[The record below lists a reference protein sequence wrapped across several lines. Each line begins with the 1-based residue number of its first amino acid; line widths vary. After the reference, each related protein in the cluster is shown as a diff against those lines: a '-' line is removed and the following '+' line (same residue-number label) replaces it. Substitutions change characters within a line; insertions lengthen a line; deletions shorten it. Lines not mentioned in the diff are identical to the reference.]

1 VIAGGLFGVAVIG
14 SIIGTAYSRDMSG
27 AGGAAEESV
36 GAAYMT
42 AQQVGGASGRELAD
56 TAGHAFTEALGIGL
70 TAAAVVAL
78 AGALLVLLRLPGDG
92 APATT
97 PAGAGP
103 VRPWRPNRS
112 PRDRLEPLYDG
123 SMSQPETAARDLFD
137 PAWQVQAEVAF
148 LDANPAFRETA
159 VLDELRASEYGT
171 LDARG
176 EVYLDYTGGGLY
188 AASQLEEHLR
198 LLRETVYGNPHS
210 VNPTSSA
217 ATVLVERARAA
228 VLRYFNAP
236 ESEYAC
242 IFTPNATGA
251 LRLVGEAYPFGPR
264 DRFLATFDNHNSVN
278 GIREFARAKGAR
290 TAYVPL
296 EAPDLRVAD
305 GLLERYL
312 VEAAVDGHNLFAY
325 PAQSNFS
332 GVKHPLEWIATAQ
345 ERGWD
350 VIVDAAAFVPSS
362 RLDLSAWQ
370 PDFAPVS
377 FYKMFGYPTGIGAL
391 LARRRALAKLQRPWF
406 SGGTVVAANVQGE
419 MVVPLSGHA
428 LFEDGT
434 VNYLGIPAI
443 EIGLRHI
450 ERIGI
455 DTISR
460 RVEGL
465 GTWLL
470 DELQQLRHSD
480 GSPATRVYGPT
491 TWDRR
496 GATIAFNFLH
506 PDGRMVDE
514 RFVDIVAAAHDIS
527 VRTGCFCN
535 SGAGETA
542 FSISRDTLIG
552 AEFDDGMILDDYIR
566 RVGMP
571 TGGAVRVSLGF
582 PTNFA
587 DVYRFMRFATEFRD
601 VADVPADLPARLAC

>member
-1 VIAGGLFGVAVIG
+1 LSTDAPPPIAAP
-14 SIIGTAYSRDMSG
+14 
-27 AGGAAEESV
+27 
-36 GAAYMT
+36 
-42 AQQVGGASGRELAD
+42 D
-56 TAGHAFTEALGIGL
+56 T
-70 TAAAVVAL
+70 
-78 AGALLVLLRLPGDG
+78 
-92 APATT
+92 
-97 PAGAGP
+97 
-103 VRPWRPNRS
+103 
-112 PRDRLEPLYDG
+112 
-123 SMSQPETAARDLFD
+123 FD
-137 PAWQVQAEVAF
+137 PARQREAEAAF
-148 LDANPAFRETA
+148 LDATPSFRETA
-159 VLDELRASEYGT
+159 LLDELRASEYAR
-171 LDARG
+171 LDATG
-176 EVYLDYTGGGLY
+176 DVYLDYTGGSLY
-188 AASQLEEHLR
+188 ATSQLEEHLR

-217 ATVLVERARAA
+217 ATVLVEEARVA

-236 ESEYAC
+236 EDEYAC

-264 DRFLATFDNHNSVN
+264 DCFLATFDNHNSVN

-296 EAPDLRVAD
+296 EAPDLRVAE

-312 VEAAVDGHNLFAY
+312 DDAAPGHNLFAY

-332 GVKHPLEWIATAQ
+332 GVKHPLEWIQLARD
-345 ERGWD
+345 RGWD
-350 VIVDAAAFVPSS
+350 VIVDSAAFVPTS
-362 RLDLSAWQ
+362 RLDLSAWK
-370 PDFAPVS
+370 PDFVPIS

-391 LARRRALAKLQRPWF
+391 LARRPALERLQRPWF
-406 SGGTVVAANVQGE
+406 SGGTVIAANVQGE
-419 MVVPLSGHA
+419 MVVPQSGHA

-443 EIGLRHI
+443 EIGLRHV
-450 ERIGI
+450 ERIGV

-470 DELQQLRHSD
+470 DALLGLRHSD

-496 GATIAFNFLH
+496 GATISFNFLH
-506 PDGRMVDE
+506 PDGRVIDE
-514 RFVDIVAAAHDIS
+514 RFVDIIAAAHNIS

-552 AEFDDGMILDDYIR
+552 AEFAEGMILDDYIKL
-566 RVGMP
+566 VGMP
-571 TGGAVRVSLGF
+571 TGGAVRVSLGLA
-582 PTNFA
+582 TNFA
-587 DVYRFMRFATEFRD
+587 DVYRFMHFATQFRD
-601 VADVPADLPARLAC
+601 VTDVPADLPPRLAC